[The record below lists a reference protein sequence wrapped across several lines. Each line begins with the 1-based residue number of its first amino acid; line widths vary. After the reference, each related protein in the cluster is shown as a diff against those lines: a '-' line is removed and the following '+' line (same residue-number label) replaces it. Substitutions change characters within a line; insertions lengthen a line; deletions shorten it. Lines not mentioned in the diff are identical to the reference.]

1 MKILLAICL
10 FLLSPLIAFGAD
22 KPSAS
27 PTHTQIAKL
36 AASFVKQQTAGISG
50 KVDYQIE
57 GLDPRISLTPCSR
70 MEAFLPSGSQ
80 LIGKTSI
87 GVRCNEQNGWQI
99 LVPIRITVTL
109 QLLVSARQLQPGQ
122 VLQSADITAQSVE
135 ISRATGFTD
144 PAQVVGKVLRY
155 GVAAGQIL
163 RDDML
168 RAPYSVTQG
177 QVVQI
182 IARGIGFS
190 IRNEG
195 VALSNAGEGQTVQI
209 RVASGRVV
217 AGTARNGIVEIAP

>member
-1 MKILLAICL
+1 MLL
-10 FLLSPLIAFGAD
+10 LLPQIATGAD
-22 KPSAS
+22 KPSPAS
-27 PTHTQIAKL
+27 THAQIVKL

-57 GLDPRISLTPCSR
+57 ELDPRISLTPCSR

-99 LVPIRITVTL
+99 LVPARITVTL

-122 VLQSADITAQSVE
+122 VLQSADVTTQSVE

-144 PAQVVGKVLRY
+144 PTQVVGKVLRY
-155 GVAAGQIL
+155 GIAAGQIL

-168 RAPYSVTQG
+168 RAPFSVTQG

-182 IARGIGFS
+182 IARGNGFS
-190 IRNEG
+190 VRNEG
-195 VALSNAGEGQTVQI
+195 VALTNASEGQMVQVRI
-209 RVASGRVV
+209 ASGKVIS
-217 AGTARNGIVEIAP
+217 GTARNGIVEITP

>member
-1 MKILLAICL
+1 MKTLLATCL
-10 FLLSPLIAFGAD
+10 LLLLPLTALGAD
-22 KPSAS
+22 KPSPAS
-27 PTHTQIAKL
+27 TQAQIAKL

-57 GLDPRISLTPCSR
+57 ELDPRISLTPCSR

-99 LVPIRITVTL
+99 LVPARITITL

-122 VLQSADITAQSVE
+122 VLQAADLATQSVE
-135 ISRATGFTD
+135 ISRSTGFTD

-155 GVAAGQIL
+155 GIAAGQIL

-182 IARGIGFS
+182 IARGNGFS
-190 IRNEG
+190 VRNEG
-195 VALSNAGEGQTVQI
+195 VALNNAGEGQIVQVRI
-209 RVASGRVV
+209 ASGKVIS
-217 AGTARNGIVEIAP
+217 GTARNGIVEITP

>member
-1 MKILLAICL
+1 MKTLLAICL
-10 FLLSPLIAFGAD
+10 LLMLPLIALGGD
-22 KPSAS
+22 RPSTAS
-27 PTHTQIAKL
+27 THAQIAKL

-57 GLDPRISLTPCSR
+57 ELDPRISLTPCSR

-99 LVPIRITVTL
+99 LVPARITVTL

-122 VLQSADITAQSVE
+122 VLQPTDLATQSVE

-155 GVAAGQIL
+155 GIAAGQIL

-168 RAPYSVTQG
+168 RPPYSVTQG

-182 IARGIGFS
+182 IARGNGFS
-190 IRNEG
+190 VRNEG
-195 VALSNAGEGQTVQI
+195 VALNNAGEGQMVQVRI
-209 RVASGRVV
+209 ASGKVI
-217 AGTARNGIVEIAP
+217 AGRARNGVVEVTP

>member
-1 MKILLAICL
+1 MKTLLATCL
-10 FLLSPLIAFGAD
+10 LLLLPLTALGAD
-22 KPSAS
+22 KPSPAS
-27 PTHTQIAKL
+27 TQAQIAKL

-57 GLDPRISLTPCSR
+57 ELDPRISLTPCSR

-99 LVPIRITVTL
+99 LVPARITVTL

-122 VLQSADITAQSVE
+122 VLQAADLATQSVE

-144 PAQVVGKVLRY
+144 PTQVVGKVLRY
-155 GVAAGQIL
+155 GIAAGQIL

-182 IARGIGFS
+182 IARGNGFS
-190 IRNEG
+190 VRNEG
-195 VALSNAGEGQTVQI
+195 AALNNAGEGQTVQVRI
-209 RVASGRVV
+209 ASGKVIS
-217 AGTARNGIVEIAP
+217 GTARNGVVEVTP

>member
-1 MKILLAICL
+1 MKTFLAICL
-10 FLLSPLIAFGAD
+10 LLLLPLMALGAD
-22 KPSAS
+22 KPSPAS
-27 PTHTQIAKL
+27 MHAQIAKI

-50 KVDYQIE
+50 KVDYRIE
-57 GLDPRISLTPCSR
+57 ELDSRISLTPCAR

-99 LVPIRITVTL
+99 LVPARITVTL

-122 VLQSADITAQSVE
+122 VLQSADLATQSVE

-155 GVAAGQIL
+155 GIAAGQIL

-182 IARGIGFS
+182 IARGHGFS
-190 IRNEG
+190 VRNEG
-195 VALSNAGEGQTVQI
+195 VALNNAGEGQTIQVRI
-209 RVASGRVV
+209 ASGKVIS
-217 AGTARNGIVEIAP
+217 GTARNGIVEITP